1 MLIYGDKA
9 LFGRVK
15 NLSLLLVIACCI
27 AILYVLSADL
37 IAGEQFTS
45 FGPYSTAAIAGL
57 LWIAIGILIQ
67 DARTKYRRLSEQS
80 AQMGEMADRLGQTVD
95 ALNEMNAE
103 LEQARDAAETASRA
117 KASFLA
123 TMSHEIRTPING
135 VLGMNRLLLATPL
148 SPEQRAYA
156 EAALQSGEALLGL
169 INDVLDFSKIEAG
182 KVELEDIA
190 YELLP
195 VVEGVAELLGP
206 RAGEKGIGIASYVAP
221 DVPLRLLG
229 DPGRLR
235 QVILNLA
242 GNAVKFTAEGGVG
255 IEITM
260 TSGAHAFDP
269 WLRCAVTD
277 TGIGIPED
285 AQRSLFAEFTQ
296 VDSSITRRFGGT
308 GLGLAISRRIVEAM
322 GGRIGVTSKPGA
334 GSTFWFEIPCHSVDS
349 AAAAEFPRVERRVLV
364 VNGNDMI
371 RGMME
376 RKLADCG
383 CTVEGVANWQ
393 QGAARLAQAAGQG
406 ARFDM
411 VLIDAEM
418 IATDARDVM
427 RALRADPAQA
437 GIKTVVLLPLAR
449 RGEVDALRSAGYDAY
464 FIKPIRRVT
473 LHKRLAILAGL
484 LPDDRPAAA
493 APSAPAA
500 PPRAVPLNILVAED
514 NKINQ
519 LLAMS
524 LLKRAGH
531 KVEIVADGG
540 LAVAALERGAFDIV
554 LMDVHMPDVD
564 GFEATRRVR
573 ELADS
578 RLATT
583 PIVAL
588 TADAMEGDRKKCL
601 EAGMDDYLT
610 KPIVEA
616 DLMQVL
622 ERWRGQR
629 HEPAAQAAQ

>member
-9 LFGRVK
+9 LFGKVK

-45 FGPYSTAAIAGL
+45 FGPFSTAAIAGL

-103 LEQARDAAETASRA
+103 LEQARDAAESASRA

-135 VLGMNRLLLATPL
+135 VLGMNRLLLSTPL

-190 YELLP
+190 YDLLP

-221 DVPLRLLG
+221 EVPLRLLG

-277 TGIGIPED
+277 TGIGIPEE
-285 AQRSLFAEFTQ
+285 AQRNLFAEFTQ

-308 GLGLAISRRIVEAM
+308 GLGLAISRRIIEAM
-322 GGRIGVTSKPGA
+322 GGRIGVTSTPGQ
-334 GSTFWFEIPCHSVDS
+334 GSTFWFEMPCHSVDS

-371 RGMME
+371 RGVME

-383 CTVEGVANWQ
+383 CA
-393 QGAARLAQAAGQG
+393 
-406 ARFDM
+406 
-411 VLIDAEM
+411 
-418 IATDARDVM
+418 
-427 RALRADPAQA
+427 
-437 GIKTVVLLPLAR
+437 
-449 RGEVDALRSAGYDAY
+449 
-464 FIKPIRRVT
+464 
-473 LHKRLAILAGL
+473 
-484 LPDDRPAAA
+484 
-493 APSAPAA
+493 
-500 PPRAVPLNILVAED
+500 
-514 NKINQ
+514 
-519 LLAMS
+519 
-524 LLKRAGH
+524 
-531 KVEIVADGG
+531 
-540 LAVAALERGAFDIV
+540 
-554 LMDVHMPDVD
+554 
-564 GFEATRRVR
+564 
-573 ELADS
+573 
-578 RLATT
+578 
-583 PIVAL
+583 
-588 TADAMEGDRKKCL
+588 
-601 EAGMDDYLT
+601 
-610 KPIVEA
+610 VEA
-616 DLMQVL
+616 CPTGGRVS
-622 ERWRGQR
+622 
-629 HEPAAQAAQ
+629 PAWPRPPPGAPGSTWC